1 MLNAMSGGGLK
12 VSNQNSFFDNIEK
25 KTNVKKE
32 DLFQLADSVKDANF
46 KDEKTIRRLISQVSR
61 LANVS
66 VSKEKEDKI
75 VKAIINNNMP
85 IDFASISK
93 MFDKK

>member
-1 MLNAMSGGGLK
+1 MSGGGLK

-32 DLFQLADSVKDANF
+32 DLFKLADSVKDANF
-46 KDEKTIRRLISQVSR
+46 KDEKTIRKLISQVSR
-61 LANVS
+61 LANVP

-75 VKAIINNNMP
+75 VKAIMNNNMP